1 VLQGPVRRFLV
12 PVVACAA
19 PAALAAVY
27 VACSSSSKSPGG
39 PGSDAAADATGT
51 GDDAADGAATG
62 DAADELV
69 VSSSC
74 GSPPYVTL
82 GIVAVGLTL
91 DNPDGAP
98 MPGAQF
104 TSPLCPHVVHY
115 ADDAG
120 VIEGQVSAN
129 TPFYGRLAA
138 QGYIA
143 SLVPEEL
150 VDADSTGHRIPMIP
164 QLIEGVL
171 FPGLDAGGSAAIIV
185 SLQTTTD
192 DAGACSALDGV
203 TVSVPGHPEAT
214 VTYFSNGSLPTPVPD
229 AGATTARGLAG
240 ITGLAPG
247 QLVTLAGTKAGCQV
261 LFQYDTQTGRTPLET
276 GYVSLM
282 PAYLTP

>member
-1 VLQGPVRRFLV
+1 VLRAPVRRFLV
-12 PVVACAA
+12 ALAACAA
-19 PAALAAVY
+19 PAVLAVV
-27 VACSSSSKSPGG
+27 VACSSSSASPGG
-39 PGSDAAADATGT
+39 PGADAATDATGTGGDAAADAG
-51 GDDAADGAATG
+51 ATG
-62 DAADELV
+62 DAADELTV
-69 VSSSC
+69 GSSC

-82 GIVAVGLTL
+82 GIVAVGLTI

-98 MPGAQF
+98 LPGAQF
-104 TSPLCPHVVHY
+104 TSPLCPNVVHY

-120 VIEGQVSAN
+120 VIEGQISAN
-129 TPFYGRLAA
+129 TPFYGRLAS
-138 QGYIA
+138 QGYISELA
-143 SLVPEEL
+143 PEEL

-164 QLIEGVL
+164 SFIEGVL
-171 FPGLDAGGSAAIIV
+171 FPGFDAGGSAAIIV

-203 TVSVPGHPEAT
+203 TLSVPGHPEAN
-214 VTYFSNGSLPTPVPD
+214 VAYFANGTIPAPVPD
-229 AGATTARGLAG
+229 AGATTTRGLAG
-240 ITGLAPG
+240 ITGLAAG